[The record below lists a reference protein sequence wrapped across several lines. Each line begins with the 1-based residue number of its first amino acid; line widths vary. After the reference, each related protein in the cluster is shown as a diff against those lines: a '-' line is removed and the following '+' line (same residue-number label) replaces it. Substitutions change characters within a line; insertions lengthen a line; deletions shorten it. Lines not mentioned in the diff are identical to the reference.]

1 MEGFTQSSYSS
12 RRNNISLYDGYNG
25 GRSRAKFWGLTHYSG
40 ELYIKGN
47 YRNQT
52 TWRGD
57 TKDNQQS
64 IWISGGLKAKA
75 GCYFWNP
82 DFMTLDV
89 DAEYSPESHQEKFLV
104 VPDLGEVNTLKNLDI
119 RTVFLNNKPVTFGG
133 NITLNENYSNRE
145 NLSDIRSRSKS
156 YGAFMNINNKFAPMS
171 VNYEE
176 GKWYQKEIQTGRIF
190 NVKQSELRSRLQTSF
205 SKWDKHELTYSHST
219 FSREDFESTQRKS
232 ISDQFVL
239 NNDFHFDKKRHYRL
253 NFITTAFDRKLNT
266 NYTRISTIEN
276 FTADMPKQFRLTAAY
291 AFYHIIQESQKLDQH
306 NVNLMLGHKLYHSL
320 NTDIFGGYIHSD
332 QSYYK
337 GNDSKLGFDMRYN
350 KKIPM
355 KGSLSLA
362 YKFTWNHRE
371 RESSSVSQNV
381 FNEEYIL
388 VDGTLTLIQNPYID
402 VTTLV
407 VTDVT
412 GTIVYQRDIDFVLMT
427 QGNYYEIQ
435 RIPGGQIA
443 NNASVYMSYTY
454 MQPGLYRYD
463 AANHNFNARLSF
475 FNNIVELYYTYASQ
489 NYLKLMQTEFLQLN
503 TFTQNLCGIR
513 LNYKFASAGVEY
525 DNYKSNIIPYYSLG
539 YFVQLQGRFLKHFDG
554 SLNGSMRYMTLT
566 DENVK
571 ENSANVSAMLA
582 YNIKS
587 RTRIGLQGSYMHQD
601 YQNIKLNL
609 IMAGLDV
616 TTSIR
621 KIFIT
626 LGVQMYKRDYLNEKI
641 IYNGGYVQI
650 ARRF

>member
-1 MEGFTQSSYSS
+1 
-12 RRNNISLYDGYNG
+12 
-25 GRSRAKFWGLTHYSG
+25 
-40 ELYIKGN
+40 
-47 YRNQT
+47 
-52 TWRGD
+52 
-57 TKDNQQS
+57 
-64 IWISGGLKAKA
+64 
-75 GCYFWNP
+75 
-82 DFMTLDV
+82 
-89 DAEYSPESHQEKFLV
+89 
-104 VPDLGEVNTLKNLDI
+104 
-119 RTVFLNNKPVTFGG
+119 
-133 NITLNENYSNRE
+133 
-145 NLSDIRSRSKS
+145 
-156 YGAFMNINNKFAPMS
+156 
-171 VNYEE
+171 
-176 GKWYQKEIQTGRIF
+176 
-190 NVKQSELRSRLQTSF
+190 
-205 SKWDKHELTYSHST
+205 
-219 FSREDFESTQRKS
+219 
-232 ISDQFVL
+232 
-239 NNDFHFDKKRHYRL
+239 
-253 NFITTAFDRKLNT
+253 
-266 NYTRISTIEN
+266 
-276 FTADMPKQFRLTAAY
+276 
-291 AFYHIIQESQKLDQH
+291 
-306 NVNLMLGHKLYHSL
+306 
-320 NTDIFGGYIHSD
+320 
-332 QSYYK
+332 
-337 GNDSKLGFDMRYN
+337 
-350 KKIPM
+350 
-355 KGSLSLA
+355 
-362 YKFTWNHRE
+362 
-371 RESSSVSQNV
+371 
-381 FNEEYIL
+381 
-388 VDGTLTLIQNPYID
+388 
-402 VTTLV
+402 
-407 VTDVT
+407 
-412 GTIVYQRDIDFVLMT
+412 
-427 QGNYYEIQ
+427 
-435 RIPGGQIA
+435 
-443 NNASVYMSYTY
+443 